1 MASERLKMKKLKL
14 LDFFLSTPWIENNRE
29 LISGIKKY
37 EGVIDFKLIDV
48 IVFGTKM

>member
-1 MASERLKMKKLKL
+1 MVSERLKMKKLKL
-14 LDFFLSTPWIENNRE
+14 LNFLSTPWIENNRE

-48 IVFGTKM
+48 ILFGTKM